1 VVFADPDDESADAH
15 FRDEWNAWRPEVPL
29 VSLRSEHRSLAPPL
43 VDYLKAVEAED
54 KYHRLVVLI
63 PEVAP
68 SRPWLWLLHNQRGVI
83 LDRAIRKGT
92 VNVVLC
98 RLRFR
103 LETLTR

>member
-1 VVFADPDDESADAH
+1 M
-15 FRDEWNAWRPEVPL
+15 
-29 VSLRSEHRSLAPPL
+29 
-43 VDYLKAVEAED
+43 
-54 KYHRLVVLI
+54 VLI

-68 SRPWLWLLHNQRGVI
+68 SRPWLWLLHNQRGLI

-92 VNVVLC
+92 ANVVLC

>member
-1 VVFADPDDESADAH
+1 VPGDGESAGVGDA
-15 FRDEWNAWRPEVPL
+15 RERERLTTAGGLAAMSLDALSSVAYGPETI
-29 VSLRSEHRSLAPPL
+29 
-43 VDYLKAVEAED
+43 
-54 KYHRLVVLI
+54 LVVLI

-68 SRPWLWLLHNQRGVI
+68 SRPWLWLLHNQRGLI

-92 VNVVLC
+92 ANVVLC